1 MEYTSLGELKYNPNQ
16 DKEELMNLKI
26 ILLKI
31 LDAVMYLHK
40 NA

>member
-1 MEYTSLGELKYNPNQ
+1 MEYTALGEIKFNPNQ
-16 DKEELMNLKI
+16 DKKELMNLKI
-26 ILLKI
+26 VLLKI